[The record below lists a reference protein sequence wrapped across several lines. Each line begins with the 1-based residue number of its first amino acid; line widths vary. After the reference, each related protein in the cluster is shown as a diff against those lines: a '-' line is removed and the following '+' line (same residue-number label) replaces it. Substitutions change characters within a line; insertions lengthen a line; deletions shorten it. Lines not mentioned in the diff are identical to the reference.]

1 MCFLR
6 AASFRV
12 CKVLPRDPREPRRT
26 DARPRTAARTAAHER
41 SRLGPKDSNG
51 NPYGGNLKVIGRA
64 EILFPVPEKWRSSA
78 RISAFFDMGNVF
90 STGGVNFT
98 GKDGVTPVDYKFK
111 FSELRQSAGFA
122 VQWLAPLGIFRF
134 SFGFPLN
141 KKRGDA
147 VHFADETEGFQF
159 TVGSA
164 F

>member
-1 MCFLR
+1 MAVMALTGPVRLR
-6 AASFRV
+6 SQIRRNTAAS
-12 CKVLPRDPREPRRT
+12 
-26 DARPRTAARTAAHER
+26 R
-41 SRLGPKDSNG
+41 S
-51 NPYGGNLKVIGRA
+51 GRA
-64 EILFPVPEKWRSSA
+64 PRLAWCDNPNAPRGA
-78 RISAFFDMGNVF
+78 RI
-90 STGGVNFT
+90 TFT